1 MTLIL
6 RKIIQILPGRKVFV
20 ANVDIVAGGSQTD
33 CGTPGGE
40 LCAGFTSSC
49 VNVRRG
55 TSTWPLN

>member
-1 MTLIL
+1 M
-6 RKIIQILPGRKVFV
+6 LPGRKVFV
-20 ANVDIVAGGSQTD
+20 ADVDIIAGGSQTD

-40 LCAGFTSSC
+40 FCAGFTSSC

>member
-1 MTLIL
+1 M
-6 RKIIQILPGRKVFV
+6 FV
-20 ANVDIVAGGSQTD
+20 ADVDIVAGGSQTD

-49 VNVRRG
+49 VNVRRR